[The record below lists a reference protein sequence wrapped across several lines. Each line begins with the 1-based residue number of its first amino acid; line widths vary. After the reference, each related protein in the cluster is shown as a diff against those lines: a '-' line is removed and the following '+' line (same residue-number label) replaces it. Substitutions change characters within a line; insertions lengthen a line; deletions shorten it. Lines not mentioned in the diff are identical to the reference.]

1 MQNQASGSDYDVI
14 VVGAGL
20 GGLTAGA
27 LLAKAGKQV
36 LVVEKEELNMLL
48 DSSANSSFWARSCVD
63 RVVALRRH

>member
-1 MQNQASGSDYDVI
+1 MKNQASGSDYDVI
-14 VVGAGL
+14 VVGVGL

-48 DSSANSSFWARSCVD
+48 DSSANSSFWARSCP
-63 RVVALRRH
+63 LLILE